1 MIFFCYIIRIKMSFV
16 VRDTTVSYSRLRPL
30 EVEPIFKANKLFNIL
45 IDYDISTLRNNSI
58 MVTIGFTSL

>member
-1 MIFFCYIIRIKMSFV
+1 MSFV